1 MEHSNLSFEQLSVR
15 VDAILERL
23 TQSVQNQRELRQQ
36 VEELRGERD
45 ALQARLEAIRS
56 SIDTPLDHLSP
67 SAQAPHSNPQGD
79 AQ

>member
-15 VDAILERL
+15 VDALLERL

-56 SIDTPLDHLSP
+56 SIDTPLDRPSP
-67 SAQAPHSNPQGD
+67 SAQATHSNPQGD

>member
-56 SIDTPLDHLSP
+56 SIDTPLDRLSP